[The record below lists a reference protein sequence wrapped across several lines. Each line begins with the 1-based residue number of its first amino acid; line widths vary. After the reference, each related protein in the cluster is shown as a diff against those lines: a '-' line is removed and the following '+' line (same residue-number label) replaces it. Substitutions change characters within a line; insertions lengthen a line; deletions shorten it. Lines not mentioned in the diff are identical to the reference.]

1 METESIYTG
10 TRRYLSRQQK
20 EEILREHTDLGV
32 PIAQLARK
40 NGINAVSIYQWK
52 RNMNQDDE
60 SITPEKIRELLLEI
74 SKLKNENKHLKVKVA
89 DLSVTNDILTDAI
102 EIAKKRAI
110 LKQVE
115 LAAKSKNLK
124 NSK

>member
-20 EEILREHTDLGV
+20 EAILREHTDLGV

>member
-1 METESIYTG
+1 MDSEIHYTG

-20 EEILREHTDLGV
+20 EEILREHLDHGV

-40 NGINAVSIYQWK
+40 NGINAVTIYQWK

-60 SITPEKIRELLLEI
+60 SITPDKVRELILEI
-74 SKLKNENKHLKVKVA
+74 SKLKTENTYLKVKVA
-89 DLSVTNDILTDAI
+89 DLAVTNDILSDAI
-102 EIAKKRAI
+102 EIAKKRTL
-110 LKQVE
+110 LKQAE
-115 LAAKSKNLK
+115 LAAKSKNQK

>member
-1 METESIYTG
+1 METEIIYTG

-20 EEILREHTDLGV
+20 EEILREHRELGI

-40 NGINAVSIYQWK
+40 NGINAVTIYQWK

-60 SITPEKIRELLLEI
+60 SITPEKIRELLSEN
-74 SKLKNENKHLKVKVA
+74 SKLKSEIKTLKTVVA
-89 DLSVTNDILTDAI
+89 DLSVTNNILADAI
-102 EIAKKRAI
+102 EIAKKREF

-115 LAAKSKNLK
+115 LAAKSKNPK
-124 NSK
+124 NTK